1 MSQMSKLRPQQVKG
15 SKVIYLLTARAGMG
29 TQATQPGFMLL
40 APMFCHCF
48 SVYGLELGS
57 ADMATQ
63 SQTTAFLFA
72 TGSVGTIGCC
82 K

>member
-1 MSQMSKLRPQQVKG
+1 
-15 SKVIYLLTARAGMG
+15 MG
-29 TQATQPGFMLL
+29 TQATQPGYMLL

-48 SVYGLELGS
+48 SVYALELGS
-57 ADMATQ
+57 AGMATQ